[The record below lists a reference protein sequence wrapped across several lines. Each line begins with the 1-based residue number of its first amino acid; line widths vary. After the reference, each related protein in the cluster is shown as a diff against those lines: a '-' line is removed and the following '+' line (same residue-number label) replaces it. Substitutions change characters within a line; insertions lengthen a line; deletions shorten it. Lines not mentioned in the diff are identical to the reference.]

1 MSDDFRGAGN
11 VRWDWDYRGVLKPM
25 KVSDVEEK
33 RTDLRIQKPK
43 LGSCGSVF
51 TRDSIR
57 VARIKGHGSSVR
69 YTRDLYQ
76 ND

>member
-33 RTDLRIQKPK
+33 RTYTPPVANSWLRH
-43 LGSCGSVF
+43 CG
-51 TRDSIR
+51 DS
-57 VARIKGHGSSVR
+57 SSR
-69 YTRDLYQ
+69 QLNHSSYYYYYYYYF
-76 ND
+76 